1 MEDQRNNVSPVVK
14 RASDLWSS
22 SYEETE
28 LKEALNSYRGS
39 VAKKIVFIAVCI
51 TAAFVVSGISL
62 GTGSSDFGFVGSY
75 KILWNHITGV
85 PQNKLIDYII
95 WNERLPPILMGLIG
109 GAGLAM
115 GGVVMQGI
123 FRNPLADP
131 YTTGI
136 SSGAGF
142 GATLAVVAGITI
154 ISGKYALVIN
164 AFVFALI
171 PVMLIT
177 SVAKM
182 KGASPTTMIMAG
194 IAVMY
199 IFGAFTTL
207 FKLMADP
214 NALSALFI
222 WQTGSLG
229 LVTWDE
235 LPLVFAVT
243 AAGLIYVQINARK
256 LNVLSTG
263 EETAKSMGI
272 NVENLTNKVLLVMT
286 LVVATIVSF
295 TGLIGFVGLVSPHIA
310 RMVVGADNRFL
321 LPASAAFGG
330 MLLVISDLIGRTIIA
345 PSTLQVGVI
354 MAFIGGPMFLYLI
367 LRRKKS
373 TW

>member
-39 VAKKIVFIAVCI
+39 IAKKIVFIAVCI

-154 ISGKYALVIN
+154 VSGKYALVIN

-177 SVAKM
+177 SVARM

-229 LVTWDE
+229 LVTWEE

-243 AAGLIYVQINARK
+243 VAGLVYVQINARK

>member
-1 MEDQRNNVSPVVK
+1 
-14 RASDLWSS
+14 
-22 SYEETE
+22 
-28 LKEALNSYRGS
+28 
-39 VAKKIVFIAVCI
+39 
-51 TAAFVVSGISL
+51 
-62 GTGSSDFGFVGSY
+62 
-75 KILWNHITGV
+75 
-85 PQNKLIDYII
+85 
-95 WNERLPPILMGLIG
+95 
-109 GAGLAM
+109 M

-154 ISGKYALVIN
+154 VSGKYALVIN

-177 SVAKM
+177 SVARM

-229 LVTWDE
+229 LVTWEE

-243 AAGLIYVQINARK
+243 VAGLVYVQINARK

>member
-39 VAKKIVFIAVCI
+39 IAKKIVFIAVCI

-154 ISGKYALVIN
+154 VSGKYALVIN

-177 SVAKM
+177 SVARM